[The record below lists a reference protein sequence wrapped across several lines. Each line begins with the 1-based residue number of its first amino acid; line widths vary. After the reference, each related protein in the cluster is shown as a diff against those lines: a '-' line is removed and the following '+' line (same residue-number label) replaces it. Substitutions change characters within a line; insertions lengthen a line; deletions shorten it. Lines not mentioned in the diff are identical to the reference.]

1 MGDPQKT
8 EKSTLMKVLLF
19 PLWLLAWP
27 FIKLWKFLYEHFI
40 SYVLGT
46 SVRDRRRVYK
56 VKFVWYGDSV
66 YLHPMVWGGIV
77 MYCLAIS
84 GVFVQGWLLFI
95 WFMMLF
101 ACFLTIMYN
110 FDILR
115 SSVLLVGVVAIL
127 GMAYFATMELHWNP
141 MTAFYVHIQSL
152 QASVTPGFYLVS
164 TYVFTACI
172 AAEVLWAW
180 LFHRVEIDESY
191 VYEHAFLKGTVR
203 EPIFAR
209 GLKRETKDLLE
220 LLILGAGD
228 IQHRTRNGYKRFKNV
243 PFASLWLGSAID
255 SLLDYRRKGEVEL
268 GSKRRG
274 DDSEDVRVED
284 ALPDTAEDWEDGATD
299 DGAADDNGGIE

>member
-1 MGDPQKT
+1 MGEPRKG
-8 EKSTLMKVLLF
+8 EKSTLLKVLLF
-19 PLWLLAWP
+19 PLWLIAWP
-27 FIKLWKFLYEHFI
+27 IVKLWKFLYDHFI

-46 SVRDRRRVYK
+46 SVRDSRRVYK

-77 MYCLAIS
+77 MYFLALS
-84 GVFVQGWLLFI
+84 GVFVPGWLLFI
-95 WFMMLF
+95 WFMALF

-110 FDILR
+110 FDVLR
-115 SSVLLVGVVAIL
+115 TSVLLVGVVAVL
-127 GMAYFATMELHWNP
+127 GMAYFATMELDWNP
-141 MTAFYVHIQSL
+141 LTAFYLHIQNL
-152 QASVTPGFYLVS
+152 GASVTPGFYLVS

-172 AAEVLWAW
+172 AAEVIWAW

-243 PFASLWLGSAID
+243 PFASLWLGGAID
-255 SLLDYRRKGEVEL
+255 SLLDYRRRGEVEL
-268 GSKRRG
+268 GSKRREDEG
-274 DDSEDVRVED
+274 EDVRVED
-284 ALPDTAEDWEDGATD
+284 AIPDTGDGLEDGATD
-299 DGAADDNGGIE
+299 DDAADDGGIE